1 MVTKFFDMVKLML
14 YKYRKQII
22 SILAAIPLLWGI
34 YLLVK
39 PDTDIHIA
47 VVGPMSGKDS
57 ANGKS
62 YLEGV
67 KLYVTK
73 KKRLNRANKRAEI
86 NETYEILQKPAESV
100 IALNGT
106 GKKAPT
112 KTTTC

>member
-67 KLYVTK
+67 KPDPPNAPPCRSKSLRISGAV
-73 KKRLNRANKRAEI
+73 RLR
-86 NETYEILQKPAESV
+86 LSV
-100 IALNGT
+100 IIVAL
-106 GKKAPT
+106 AL
-112 KTTTC
+112 